1 MVCEDAQGN
10 KFMVK
15 AFNSSDNFLKL
26 EEVTYLLI
34 PFIQLECFNEYLEK
48 CTRDSRPGT
57 SSKII

>member
-15 AFNSSDNFLKL
+15 EFNSSDNFLKL

>member
-48 CTRDSRPGT
+48 FTRDSRPGT

>member
-34 PFIQLECFNEYLEK
+34 QLECFNEYLEK